1 MDMAAWDL
9 IHLKDELSDFT
20 PFFVK
25 CTEKKMEIRGR
36 DSIWKLR
43 VLFICSMNAQNLPL
57 FSNIH

>member
-25 CTEKKMEIRGR
+25 CTEKKNGN
-36 DSIWKLR
+36 SG
-43 VLFICSMNAQNLPL
+43 
-57 FSNIH
+57 